1 MSRLLQQIQITTAKI
16 SPNCFDST
24 HRLSILLVPERFD
37 GIEVRRAVGGVE
49 AEADADG
56 GANDEAGEGPAEGE
70 DDVGL
75 EPVGDEIAE
84 DDAENDAE
92 DAAGFGNE
100 DGFGEKL
107 TEDIAAAG
115 AD

>member
-1 MSRLLQQIQITTAKI
+1 MPTIQVALENA
-16 SPNCFDST
+16 SAHNCPC
-24 HRLSILLVPERFD
+24 LLVSQRFD
-37 GIEVRRAVGGVE
+37 GIEIGGAVGGVE

-56 GANDEAGEGPAEGE
+56 GADHEAGEGPAEGE

-75 EPVGDEIAE
+75 EPVRDEVAE

-100 DGFGEKL
+100 DGFGEEL
-107 TEDIAAAG
+107 AEDVAAAG